1 MNNFS
6 ALDTRVS
13 ADKLEPNFSFLD
25 QIHIQTTIY
34 FES

>member
-13 ADKLEPNFSFLD
+13 ADEKVPNLFPD
-25 QIHIQTTIY
+25 QIHIQTTKY
-34 FES
+34 FE

>member
-13 ADKLEPNFSFLD
+13 ADKLEVNPHF
-25 QIHIQTTIY
+25 QTAIY
-34 FES
+34 FE